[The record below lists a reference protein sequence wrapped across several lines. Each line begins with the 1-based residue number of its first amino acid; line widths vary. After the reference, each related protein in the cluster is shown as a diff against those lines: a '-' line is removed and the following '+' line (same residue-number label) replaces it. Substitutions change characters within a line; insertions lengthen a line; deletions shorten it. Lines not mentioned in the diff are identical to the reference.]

1 MADSPKPDGGADN
14 PGGADQSPP
23 GGADQRSPGGA
34 DLKRAAVRAEGT
46 RAVRPRNAASL
57 LVWRRRR
64 DGTAELLMGVRHA
77 KHKFM
82 PSVLVFPGGR
92 VDRADHGVRALSEL
106 RPEVEARLR
115 HRATPSLARAIGVAA
130 VRELVEETG
139 LLLGEQRGG
148 KLFADLAA
156 LDYLC
161 RAVTPANR
169 AMRFN
174 ARFVMAPAEAV
185 RGEITGS
192 GELEKL
198 GWHSLEEARGAPL
211 AAITFKI
218 LAEFADWLAA
228 SEAER
233 KAWPKIVF
241 RGMDDR
247 TVDG

>member
-1 MADSPKPDGGADN
+1 LADSPKPDGGADN
-14 PGGADQSPP
+14 PGGAD
-23 GGADQRSPGGA
+23 
-34 DLKRAAVRAEGT
+34 LKRAAIRTEGT
-46 RAVRPRNAASL
+46 RAVRPRNAASI

-64 DGTAELLMGVRHA
+64 NGAAELLMGVRHA
-77 KHKFM
+77 RHKFM

-92 VDRADHGVRALSEL
+92 VDRADHGVKAMSEL
-106 RPEVEARLR
+106 RPDVEARLR

-148 KLFADLAA
+148 RLVPDLAP

-174 ARFVMAPAEAV
+174 ARFVMAPADAV

-192 GELEKL
+192 GELENL
-198 GWHSLEEARGAPL
+198 GWHSLDEARGAPL

-218 LAEFADWLAA
+218 LAEFSDWL
-228 SEAER
+228 SVPEAER
-233 KAWPKIVF
+233 GAWPKIVF
-241 RGMDDR
+241 KGMDNR
-247 TVDG
+247 TVDA

>member
-1 MADSPKPDGGADN
+1 LADAPKPDGGDDN
-14 PGGADQSPP
+14 
-23 GGADQRSPGGA
+23 PGGA
-34 DLKRAAVRAEGT
+34 DLKRAAVRTEGT
-46 RAVRPRNAASL
+46 RAVRPRNAASI

-92 VDRADHGVRALSEL
+92 VDRADHGVKALSEL

-139 LLLGEQRGG
+139 LLLGEQRGE
-148 KLFADLAA
+148 KLLADLGV

-161 RAVTPANR
+161 RAVTPATR

-174 ARFVMAPAEAV
+174 ARFVLAPAEAV

-198 GWHSLEEARGAPL
+198 GWHSLEEARAAPL
-211 AAITFKI
+211 AAITFKVM
-218 LAEFADWLAA
+218 AEFFEWLAA
-228 SEAER
+228 SEAQR
-233 KAWPKIVF
+233 AARPKIVF
-241 RGMDDR
+241 RGMDNR
-247 TVDG
+247 TEDA